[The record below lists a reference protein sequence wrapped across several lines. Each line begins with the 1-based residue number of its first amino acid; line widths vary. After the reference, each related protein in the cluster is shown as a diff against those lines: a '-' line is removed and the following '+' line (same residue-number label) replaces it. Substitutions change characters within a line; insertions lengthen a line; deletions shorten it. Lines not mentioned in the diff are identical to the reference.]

1 VTNWFD
7 RISVAEIQVE
17 ATELHAGDDILFI
30 GHTTGIL
37 EMKIEDLRVDLKPA
51 RTAPQGIRCS
61 VGVPLESMPV
71 DLVNRDP
78 EMTPGE
84 RIHPRRGDKVYRW
97 VEEK

>member
-1 VTNWFD
+1 
-7 RISVAEIQVE
+7 
-17 ATELHAGDDILFI
+17 
-30 GHTTGIL
+30 
-37 EMKIEDLRVDLKPA
+37 
-51 RTAPQGIRCS
+51 
-61 VGVPLESMPV
+61 MPV